1 MGVNKSLPPATMNNT
16 FPRQGPPA
24 TNAPA
29 DYVPI
34 MDFNFNW
41 SAPQIVLPGPEA
53 QGSSAV
59 GISNSPNSAAGG
71 NGNITTSSPVGN
83 ANYSL
88 VPLNLTVSPIAGNL
102 GRRGHLNAIIEN
114 LFGYFQCKVF
124 FSVFHK
130 KNIPFQVSHQKR
142 GLLIAEKKLSVI
154 DFFHCFF
161 FN

>member
-24 TNAPA
+24 ANAPA

-53 QGSSAV
+53 QGSSPV

-71 NGNITTSSPVGN
+71 NITTSSPVGN
-83 ANYSL
+83 ANHSL

-102 GRRGHLNAIIEN
+102 GRRGHSNAMYRTPFWI
-114 LFGYFQCKVF
+114 FPMQSV
-124 FSVFHK
+124 FSVFH
-130 KNIPFQVSHQKR
+130 NSVSGFTKHQKR
-142 GLLIAEKKLSVI
+142 GIFIAEKKLSVI
-154 DFFHCFF
+154 DFFHCFS